1 MTRHQA
7 SLRPLLAAAMIAIL
21 MIGAAVLPARADDAS
36 MNESQIIH
44 RLLPTVVNIHVQKV
58 EAVTP
63 PTAAAATVDAP
74 ATDSAK
80 LASEGAT
87 TIKGYVGS
95 GFIID
100 PSGLI
105 VTNYH
110 VVDGA
115 YLIVVTLS
123 DGTRLEG
130 TVTSASKLADLALV
144 QVKADHPLPAAHWGD
159 SDTLQVGDQ
168 VFAAGNP
175 FGLGLT
181 VTGGIVSALN
191 RNIMNS
197 PYDDLIQTDATLNHG
212 NSGGPLFDMQGNVI
226 GVDSTIISP
235 TTGSVGL
242 GFAIPSNSAHFV
254 VDQLRTYGWV
264 HPGWI
269 GVKVQTMTDEI
280 AAAMGLAQ
288 SEGSVVSWVLSGGPA
303 MKAGLQVRDVILQ
316 FDGKTPS
323 DERALLRAIAHTS
336 AGVATSIVVL
346 RDGKRLTLPLTVDAW
361 PRNQWEALDAP
372 APILRP
378 NNPVPP
384 HLGLTLAPILPADKT
399 KLGLVDDLK
408 GVQVTNVTKDSD
420 PATRGMTAGD
430 VILRVQDKPVT
441 TPAEVWAGVDAVRAE
456 KRDFVMMLIYPKVR
470 TVPGPEWVALRLVA
484 KDKIASGG

>member
-1 MTRHQA
+1 MNRHQT
-7 SLRPLLAAAMIAIL
+7 SLRQLLAAVAIAML
-21 MIGAAVLPARADDAS
+21 MIVGVVLPTRADDMGTS
-36 MNESQIIH
+36 ESQIIH

-58 EAVTP
+58 EPVTP
-63 PTAAAATVDAP
+63 PTATAATADVP
-74 ATDSAK
+74 AAGPAK
-80 LASEGAT
+80 LAPEGPT

-130 TVTSASKLADLALV
+130 NVTSASKLADLALV
-144 QVKADHPLPAAHWGD
+144 QVQADHPLPAAHWGN
-159 SDTLQVGDQ
+159 SDALQVGDQ

-212 NSGGPLFDMQGNVI
+212 NSGGPLFDMQGNVV

-235 TTGSVGL
+235 TTGSAGL
-242 GFAIPSNSAHFV
+242 GFAIPASSARFV

-264 HPGWI
+264 HPGWV

-280 AAAMGLAQ
+280 ASAMGLPQ
-288 SEGSVVSWVLSGGPA
+288 PEGSVVSWVLSGGPA
-303 MKAGLQVRDVILQ
+303 MKAGMQVGDVILQ
-316 FDGKTPS
+316 FNGKTPS

-336 AGVATSIVVL
+336 AGVATTMLVL
-346 RDGKRLTLPLTVDAW
+346 RDGKQITLPITVDSW
-361 PRNQWEALDAP
+361 PRNQWEEMDKP

-378 NNPVPP
+378 NNPIPP
-384 HLGLTLAPILPADKT
+384 HLGLTLAPIPPADKT
-399 KLGLVDDLK
+399 KLGLVGDLN
-408 GVQVTNVTKDSD
+408 GVQVTDVAKESD
-420 PATRGMTAGD
+420 PESRGMTKGD
-430 VILRVQDKPVT
+430 VILRVQNKPVT
-441 TPAEVWAGVDAVRAE
+441 TPAEVWTGVDAARAE
-456 KRDFVMMLIYPKVR
+456 KRDFVLLLIYPKVR
-470 TVPGPEWVALRLVA
+470 DVPGPKWVALRLVA